1 MEDSLIKEIP
11 FHSLII
17 GPTKSGKTRYLTDL
31 LSGSFKDVFDF
42 IILICPTF
50 SVNDTWQNFPGI
62 NHERF
67 YVMAPNASENDE
79 IEECL
84 QICHDLFYDNKNE
97 KVLVI
102 LDDCAVSNDVKKR
115 SSKLVDLAFSG
126 RHINISVWILTQQ
139 LTSISKPFREN
150 VCFIVYFNNPDKDS
164 NDLLFKKYGSRI
176 KKEDMLRINQIL
188 EENKYS
194 RICFSNNSSCTYEV
208 QIPNWLCN
216 KKCLHLALKI

>member
-1 MEDSLIKEIP
+1 MEETLVKELP
-11 FHSLII
+11 FHSLIL

-67 YVMAPNASENDE
+67 YVMAPNASESDE

-84 QICHDLFYDNKNE
+84 QICHDLFYNNKHE

-102 LDDCAVSNDVKKR
+102 LDDCAVSNDMKKR

-126 RHINISVWILTQQ
+126 RHINISVWVLAQKLTA
-139 LTSISKPFREN
+139 ISSSFRDN
-150 VCFIVYFNNPDKDS
+150 AFFVVSFSNKNKDS
-164 NDLLFKKYGSRI
+164 NDMLFKENGGNIGAKMKQKRKYY
-176 KKEDMLRINQIL
+176 
-188 EENKYS
+188 KY
-194 RICFSNNSSCTYEV
+194 
-208 QIPNWLCN
+208 
-216 KKCLHLALKI
+216 